1 MSVFL
6 RMSHDGITIYEDVTH
21 QEHLF
26 QFIKNIVH
34 EHFKGPKGP
43 DPEGQDSEEVVI
55 ELDIFYENRKITIK
69 L

>member
-6 RMSHDGITIYEDVTH
+6 RISHDGITIYEDVTYK
-21 QEHLF
+21 EHMF

-34 EHFKGPKGP
+34 EHFN
-43 DPEGQDSEEVVI
+43 DSEDVVI
-55 ELDIFYENRKITIK
+55 ELEAFYENRKITIK

>member
-6 RMSHDGITIYEDVTH
+6 RMCHDDITIYEDVTCK
-21 QEHLF
+21 EHLF

-34 EHFKGPKGP
+34 EHFK
-43 DPEGQDSEEVVI
+43 DSEEVVI